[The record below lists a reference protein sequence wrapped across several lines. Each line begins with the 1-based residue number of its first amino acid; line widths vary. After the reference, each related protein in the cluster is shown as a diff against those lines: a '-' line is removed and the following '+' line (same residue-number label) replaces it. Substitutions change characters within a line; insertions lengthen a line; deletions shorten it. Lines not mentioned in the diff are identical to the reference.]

1 MEKGCEDQALHIY
14 RGQRKARKVLNN
26 RQEEIDEEMERKR
39 LKAKQEQQRE
49 EERHLAELRRQEEN
63 KRHMWQE
70 KLDAELEATH
80 KRLELEKDARS
91 TTAKLPKLKI
101 IPFKGTPTDRVRFAN
116 MFVT

>member
-1 MEKGCEDQALHIY
+1 
-14 RGQRKARKVLNN
+14 
-26 RQEEIDEEMERKR
+26 
-39 LKAKQEQQRE
+39 
-49 EERHLAELRRQEEN
+49 
-63 KRHMWQE
+63 MWQE

-101 IPFKGTPTDRVRFAN
+101 IPFKGTPTDWVRFAN